1 MRAVTYVTS
10 LEPVSVLI
18 VLVGVS
24 RKEKVMLIGVLKET
38 QGEEA
43 RVALVPESVRKL
55 AALKVAV
62 EVESGAGLQAG
73 ASDADYEAAGAAI
86 RTDRAAVIA
95 SADILAVVNRPAT
108 EEINQLKEGAAV
120 MGFLRPLDEPAALAP
135 LIERKLTAFAVELIP
150 RITRAQAMDA
160 LSSMA
165 TVVGYKAVLMAADHI
180 PRMFPMLMT
189 AAGTVPP
196 ARVLVLGAG
205 VAGLQAIATARRL
218 GAVVEA
224 YDVRKAAGEQVRSLG
239 AQFLEVDLGGLQTE
253 DAGGYAVE
261 LSDEAMNRGR
271 ALIAERAK
279 AADVIVTTAQV
290 PGRRAPLLVT
300 EEAVS
305 GMKRGAVVVD
315 LAGAT
320 GGNCAVASPGETIER
335 DGVIIMS
342 PLNLAATVPVHASQ
356 LYSRNVT
363 AFLNLLIKE
372 GELNIDMN
380 DDVVGPS
387 CVTHKGEYVHPR
399 VAAALGEL
407 ASK

>member
-1 MRAVTYVTS
+1 MNIA
-10 LEPVSVLI
+10 
-18 VLVGVS
+18 
-24 RKEKVMLIGVLKET
+24 VLKET
-38 QGEEA
+38 LPGEA
-43 RVALVPESVRKL
+43 RVALVPESIRKL
-55 AALKVAV
+55 IALNVSVTV
-62 EVESGAGLQAG
+62 ERDAGVQAG
-73 ASDADYEAAGAAI
+73 ASDADYEAAGATLSA
-86 RTDRAAVIA
+86 DRAHVLA
-95 SADILAVVNRPAT
+95 SADVVTVVNRLAP
-108 EEINQLKEGAAV
+108 EEVQQLKSGAV
-120 MGFLRPLDEPAALAP
+120 VLGFLRPLDEPAALEGVVAQ
-135 LIERKLTAFAVELIP
+135 KLTAFAMELIP

-239 AQFLEVDLGGLQTE
+239 AQFLEVDLGGIQTE

-261 LSDEAMNRGR
+261 LSEEAMNRGR
-271 ALIAERAK
+271 TLIAERAK
-279 AADVIVTTAQV
+279 TADVIITTAQV
-290 PGRRAPLLVT
+290 PGRRAPLLLT
-300 EEAVS
+300 EEALN

-320 GGNCAVASPGETIER
+320 GGNSAGAVPGETVER
-335 DGVIIMS
+335 NGVYLMS
-342 PLNLAATVPVHASQ
+342 PLNLAASVPVHASQ

-363 AFLNLLIKE
+363 AFLSLLIKD
-372 GELNIDMN
+372 GELSVDMT

-387 CVTHKGEYVHPR
+387 CVTHRGEYVHPR
-399 VAAALGEL
+399 VAAALAEL